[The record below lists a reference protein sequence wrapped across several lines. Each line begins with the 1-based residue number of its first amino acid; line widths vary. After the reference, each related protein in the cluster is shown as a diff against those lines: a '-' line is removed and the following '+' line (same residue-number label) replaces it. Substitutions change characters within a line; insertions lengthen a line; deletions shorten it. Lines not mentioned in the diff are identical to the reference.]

1 MERSRQS
8 WTTQPQLLRV
18 MEKALDVAAE
28 GAAVVVNVDGEE
40 EAGDAVVV
48 AVRLRRILPS
58 IP

>member
-28 GAAVVVNVDGEE
+28 GAAGVVNVDGEE
-40 EAGDAVVV
+40 EAGDAVAV

-58 IP
+58 IH